1 MARSEDLTPFP
12 VGISSIAPKVT
23 QNIARIG
30 GQLTKQQGSILTY
43 AATAE
48 FGVLG
53 EEAGDIRISGNIA
66 TRFKLLGDSVSIVG
80 FGGFK
85 NEAPPYLMNQYLS
98 NHFIWDNDFGKV
110 RRVNFGGTLEL
121 PHTGTYLSIEA
132 CNLQNYIY
140 FNESFLPQQHGSNIQ
155 TFSARLDQKLRLGI
169 LHWDNRVTYQK
180 TSDDYI
186 LPIPQLAIYSNLYLK
201 FKVATLYVQLGVDC
215 DYYTKYYAPNYQPA
229 TASFANQH
237 ETKLGNY
244 PFMNA
249 YANMKLSKTRFY
261 VMFSHFNQGMIGGD
275 NYFSLPN
282 YPLNPRRFQIGLS
295 IDFAN

>member
-1 MARSEDLTPFP
+1 M
-12 VGISSIAPKVT
+12 
-23 QNIARIG
+23 
-30 GQLTKQQGSILTY
+30 
-43 AATAE
+43 
-48 FGVLG
+48 
-53 EEAGDIRISGNIA
+53 
-66 TRFKLLGDSVSIVG
+66 
-80 FGGFK
+80 
-85 NEAPPYLMNQYLS
+85 
-98 NHFIWDNDFGKV
+98 
-110 RRVNFGGTLEL
+110 
-121 PHTGTYLSIEA
+121 
-132 CNLQNYIY
+132 
-140 FNESFLPQQHGSNIQ
+140 PQQHGSNIQ